1 MRERGSFP
9 LFRPERLGPPVR
21 SGILSGSP
29 DAKPGLFAACAGVL
43 NVRIVTLEQAGSTN
57 DAAFARVEADEPM
70 PVAVR
75 AIEQSGGRG
84 RRGRAWASPRGGVWL
99 SVAGAWPGVVVPG
112 AVAMRSA
119 LAVWE
124 AVVPELGAD
133 EADRLRIKW
142 PNDLLL
148 DGMKI
153 AGVLCE
159 RRVLGDG
166 SAVAVIGV
174 GINADFDACG
184 LPAGVR
190 TPATTLRSVLGRGI
204 DADAIAG
211 RLVSGLG
218 GVLGKT
224 GSPMEQGEVRALIDR
239 LAFLDEQVRFERVG
253 GGVVDG
259 VLAGLA
265 PDGRAAVR
273 VGEALEW
280 VVAGDVERAGPGPVG
295 GPAGR

>member
-1 MRERGSFP
+1 MSCTASSRASGASS
-9 LFRPERLGPPVR
+9 PPMAVR
-21 SGILSGSP
+21 IQ
-29 DAKPGLFAACAGVL
+29 PGLIATAATPLASRSRC
-43 NVRIVTLEQAGSTN
+43 IVT
-57 DAAFARVEADEPM
+57 
-70 PVAVR
+70 
-75 AIEQSGGRG
+75 
-84 RRGRAWASPRGGVWL
+84 
-99 SVAGAWPGVVVPG
+99 
-112 AVAMRSA
+112 
-119 LAVWE
+119 
-124 AVVPELGAD
+124 
-133 EADRLRIKW
+133 
-142 PNDLLL
+142 
-148 DGMKI
+148 
-153 AGVLCE
+153 
-159 RRVLGDG
+159 
-166 SAVAVIGV
+166 VIMF
-174 GINADFDACG
+174 NADFDACG

-190 TPATTLRSVLGRGI
+190 TPATTLRSALGRGI

-280 VVAGDVERAGPGPVG
+280 VVAGDVERAGAGPVG